1 MKASLIKPSP
11 HIRSSRSKPPNN
23 IPFWFPGLVK
33 DEDLNSTKASTPV
46 TPLEDLITETIKNP
60 QVVPVKPTI
69 KPKKLAD
76 SFEEEM
82 SRLGDLGKSILN
94 SNPVKTSFDVSNTFS
109 MPHNSS
115 FFKRRVRSV
124 SPPRPDGI
132 NFTKAKA
139 VNIRGPVKVK
149 KERKRRNALAT
160 NMHNAYG
167 LPARSYPKQVKN
179 SCAKPNCMGEFVS
192 SSIDCDDFLYDSS
205 DEDWEKLME
214 FGELE
219 DIGSLLNKGY
229 RNLNQFV

>member
-46 TPLEDLITETIKNP
+46 TPLEELITDTIKNP

-132 NFTKAKA
+132 NFTKIKA

-149 KERKRRNALAT
+149 KERKRRNAQGT
-160 NMHNAYG
+160 NMYNAYG
-167 LPARSYPKQVKN
+167 LPSRHYPKQTKN

-192 SSIDCDDFLYDSS
+192 SPIDYDDFLHDSS